1 MCVFITTAS
10 CFPVCHSHCTGQWWW
25 SVDSV
30 QPRIVGLEKLTD
42 RQTVNQSV
50 GPVWTRDKLLSAYS
64 DSVVKLC
71 MVRGKCF

>member
-10 CFPVCHSHCTGQWWW
+10 CFPVCHSHCTGRWWW

-30 QPRIVGLEKLTD
+30 QPRIVGLEILTD

-50 GPVWTRDKLLSAYS
+50 GRDKLLSAHS

-71 MVRGKCF
+71 MVREKCF